1 MATGCMIT
9 GGVAPICNLL
19 LSLKS
24 VVYYFNLLLCKL
36 MWYIQCI
43 NRGIQ
48 WNPSKTDIIGE
59 VAIVFYEE
67 VSFVQEVLNYD
78 SF

>member
-1 MATGCMIT
+1 MATGYMIT

-24 VVYYFNLLLCKL
+24 VVYYFSLLFCKL
-36 MWYIQCI
+36 MYYIQCI

-48 WNPSKTDIIGE
+48 WNPSKTDIIGK

-67 VSFVQEVLNYD
+67 VSFIQGV
-78 SF
+78 